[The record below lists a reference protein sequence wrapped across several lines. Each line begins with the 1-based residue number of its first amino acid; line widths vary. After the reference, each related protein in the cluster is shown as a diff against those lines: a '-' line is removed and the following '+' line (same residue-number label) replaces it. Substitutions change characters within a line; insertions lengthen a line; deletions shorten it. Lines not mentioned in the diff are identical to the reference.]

1 MRQRTRTPVRA
12 TQTRTGRWSSVN
24 RRPPKGGTATES
36 ASGAL
41 LTLPSCQN
49 PKSTFRRWRARM
61 RSRKPSTLRRTARGK
76 SFLRRTSR
84 KTAAASSSWPRAN
97 SVRAYSSWTRLSP
110 RTTTGEVLQELR
122 GLREVPA
129 RDQGLRGGKADGGR
143 IGIRGAA
150 CMVRRRSSQ
159 AATRDLRRGR
169 RRAPERRPAAG
180 RPFVLSRVTAPRPRR
195 CRKSGRR
202 RWLRPSAPCT
212 SSMVT
217 GRRDARMLLRSEA
230 ATRGNTVEAAV
241 EVSRYSSP
249 CRRPAVVFRRRR
261 PRPARPCGP
270 GRMRG
275 MDSVRGCTDKHRRP
289 AAAQS
294 AGETRRLA

>member
-1 MRQRTRTPVRA
+1 MNDWRIDDRGRRVFAVLPIMRSADQCAERA
-12 TQTRTGRWSSVN
+12 LRGKAGLFARLEAHGVSDRQAARIIEVSAQSFGRW
-24 RRPPKGGTATES
+24 R
-36 ASGAL
+36 
-41 LTLPSCQN
+41 C
-49 PKSTFRRWRARM
+49 
-61 RSRKPSTLRRTARGK
+61 RG
-76 SFLRRTSR
+76 R
-84 KTAAASSSWPRAN
+84 WPRYDDVARALALVADLDAGT
-97 SVRAYSSWTRLSP
+97 VRP
-110 RTTTGEVLQELR
+110 
-122 GLREVPA
+122 REVFDVEA
-129 RDQGLRGGKADGGR
+129 GDELHGGDDGG
-143 IGIRGAA
+143 GDRGAA

-202 RWLRPSAPCT
+202 RWRRPSAPCT

-249 CRRPAVVFRRRR
+249 CRRLAVVFRRRR

-289 AAAQS
+289 AASLA
-294 AGETRRLA
+294 RR